1 MEWKKPL
8 LTGLGWGIGTAIGL
22 TAALAVFLWYQNR
35 PEPPK
40 PWNTS
45 SIMAT
50 YDYVATEGEENTI
63 VVFYTLENM
72 TDFDYRVQDA
82 HDVTMS
88 AKLEKQD
95 SLSLFGTD
103 KLSKIDYPVVVPA
116 KKRIMF
122 RVHIAYPYPEKEK
135 PNANKDERK
144 QYKAGLEKYITD
156 EMSNLNG
163 FELLDSTNRYDVIF
177 PCGWKKS
184 LTQPSAP

>member
-8 LTGLGWGIGTAIGL
+8 LIGLGWGIGTAVGL
-22 TAALAVFLWYQNR
+22 VAALAVFLSYQSR
-35 PEPPK
+35 PKPPK

-45 SIMAT
+45 SIKAT
-50 YDYVATEGEENTI
+50 YDYVETEGDKNTI

-72 TDFDYRVQDA
+72 TNFDYRVEDA
-82 HDVTMS
+82 HDVMMN

-95 SLSLFGTD
+95 SLSPFGYD
-103 KLSKIDYPVVVPA
+103 KLSKIDYPVFVPA
-116 KKRIMF
+116 RKRVMF
-122 RVHIAYPYPEKEK
+122 RVHIAYPYSEKEK

-144 QYKAGLEKYITD
+144 QYRASLEKYVID

-163 FELLDSTNRYDVIF
+163 FELLDNTNRYDVIF

-184 LTQPSAP
+184 SSPPSAP